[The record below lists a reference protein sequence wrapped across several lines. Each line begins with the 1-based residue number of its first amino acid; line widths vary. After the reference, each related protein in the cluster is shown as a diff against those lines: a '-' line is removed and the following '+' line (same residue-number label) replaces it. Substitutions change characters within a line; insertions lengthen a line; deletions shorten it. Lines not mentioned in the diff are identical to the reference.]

1 MGETSTVVTVTVAA
15 GIATATV
22 VTAGGI
28 TATATVAGGMATA
41 TVAEGTTATATG
53 TGGTTATAIVVTAG
67 GTTVGDGDTLEPLS
81 FRYGSRDLLDLVLGH
96 VW

>member
-1 MGETSTVVTVTVAA
+1 MGETSTVVTATVAA
-15 GIATATV
+15 GMATATV

-28 TATATVAGGMATA
+28 TATAAVAGGMATA
-41 TVAEGTTATATG
+41 TVAGGTTATATV

-67 GTTVGDGDTLEPLS
+67 GITAGDGDTFERLS
-81 FRYGSRDLLDLVLGH
+81 LRHGSRDLLDLVLGH

>member
-1 MGETSTVVTVTVAA
+1 MGETSTVVT
-15 GIATATV
+15 ATV
-22 VTAGGI
+22 VAGMATVTVFTDGGI

-41 TVAEGTTATATG
+41 TVAGGTTATATG

-67 GTTVGDGDTLEPLS
+67 GTTVGDGDTLKPIS
-81 FRYGSRDLLDLVLGH
+81 SRYGSRDLPDLILGH